1 MAVRAGMA
9 VANIFLSSSRL
20 ETPPLMMMLML
31 MESWSGRAGRRVL
44 TRTSALDTRSSQST
58 SFFWSPSPPGFCGQ
72 DTGGDS
78 VISIM
83 PLPNVVRLDSSGI
96 GSSVRQSGSNEKKEV
111 DGYSLFGLLN
121 CYKVLVKLWKK
132 KIRGIG
138 PARVYYYWPRC
149 WHPLRLADILLWP

>member
-1 MAVRAGMA
+1 M
-9 VANIFLSSSRL
+9 
-20 ETPPLMMMLML
+20 
-31 MESWSGRAGRRVL
+31 L

-149 WHPLRLADILLWP
+149 